1 MSSKRPQHS
10 KQRSKIQD
18 GVPLKLP
25 LAHPLAFESVSRF
38 EMHSGSISKMADEHM
53 VCRVSSF
60 ENVGEI
66 LSLLWGENVKEDIF
80 ERWSQGKAFN

>member
-1 MSSKRPQHS
+1 
-10 KQRSKIQD
+10 
-18 GVPLKLP
+18 
-25 LAHPLAFESVSRF
+25 
-38 EMHSGSISKMADEHM
+38 MADEQK

-80 ERWSQGKAFN
+80 ERWSQGKAFSWLVVYIGYGVFCK

>member
-1 MSSKRPQHS
+1 
-10 KQRSKIQD
+10 
-18 GVPLKLP
+18 
-25 LAHPLAFESVSRF
+25 
-38 EMHSGSISKMADEHM
+38 MHSGFISKMADEQS

-80 ERWSQGKAFN
+80 ERWSQGKAFKRLVVYIGNEAFCKLN